1 MRRTILFRCTLSRIS
16 ACRRK
21 LFGVRK
27 KDLRW
32 YWGTVSILISNV
44 SGEHFDVYVKTQR
57 RFGACVTS
65 LFAAEPAA

>member
-1 MRRTILFRCTLSRIS
+1 MRRTIFVSVYTL
-16 ACRRK
+16 AH
-21 LFGVRK
+21 FGVPEKTLRRAE

-32 YWGTVSILISNV
+32 YWGTVSILIWNV